1 MPIIGQP
8 SHTHYTPIVTPVV
21 LTRISLHSIYLYN
34 VSASASRVLKTSTY
48 LYNVIRRISL
58 ASVYIYHLNPT
69 GLIGPTRLYLH
80 AALSPLA
87 NLPDACLC
95 VLTPNGGVDAETVNR
110 TMSPIIGVVQN
121 SLVLTST
128 ATTAQQVYYF
138 AKFVTDT
145 LSQVSSITAQNWTYN
160 FAIKE
165 SSTSANFPAS
175 GTNQPVRVVSYVWR
189 PSTQSKV
196 GDIIDG
202 NSNATVDEA
211 STTLERIQTTTYSGN
226 QVLGVLNGDVLVFEV
241 LFVLTQA
248 AATAFTDTFYYDG
261 TTVNTTKNATVT
273 NHASFIETP
282 QGLAFGL
289 PLTRVSKPL
298 IQKYN
303 IQGRVLNP
311 RLFKYNLTS
320 RTAHAAINK
329 YNITSQVPNPEIY
342 RYVLVGRASHP
353 SISKY
358 NILTRKQAPKIFRY
372 ALNSKTLFSRIYRY
386 NVANKIAPAPV
397 STSYKYNIAN
407 RVTLPQIYQYSIG
420 SKGHP
425 FQNS

>member
-1 MPIIGQP
+1 
-8 SHTHYTPIVTPVV
+8 
-21 LTRISLHSIYLYN
+21 
-34 VSASASRVLKTSTY
+34 
-48 LYNVIRRISL
+48 
-58 ASVYIYHLNPT
+58 
-69 GLIGPTRLYLH
+69 
-80 AALSPLA
+80 
-87 NLPDACLC
+87 
-95 VLTPNGGVDAETVNR
+95 
-110 TMSPIIGVVQN
+110 MSPIIGVVQN

-165 SSTSANFPAS
+165 SSTSANFPAP
-175 GTNQPVRVVSYVWR
+175 GPNQPVRVVSYVWR

-226 QVLGVLNGDVLVFEV
+226 QVLEVLNGDVLVFEV
-241 LFVLTQA
+241 FLFSLRRRLRPSLTLSII
-248 AATAFTDTFYYDG
+248 DG
-261 TTVNTTKNATVT
+261 PTVNTTKNATVT

-320 RTAHAAINK
+320 RSPLTLPINK

-342 RYVLVGRASHP
+342 RYVLVGRAS
-353 SISKY
+353 
-358 NILTRKQAPKIFRY
+358 ILP
-372 ALNSKTLFSRIYRY
+372 
-386 NVANKIAPAPV
+386 
-397 STSYKYNIAN
+397 
-407 RVTLPQIYQYSIG
+407 
-420 SKGHP
+420 
-425 FQNS
+425 